1 MSDDKSATPRLG
13 RIPGR
18 GTRRQPR
25 SLKQLL
31 LRRLLV
37 VIPAFLLMFIAVRTG
52 VLDMSYDK
60 ITFSKLSWFD
70 NTALV
75 EHLRLA
81 VVKDNL
87 TDLPRN
93 CLVFVVSGD
102 ASDNTPTMDVLGRHG
117 NGCPGTTPSAD
128 KLFSL
133 KINRSER
140 TVQTDAGTPGAFHNL
155 PL

>member
-13 RIPGR
+13 RAPGKN
-18 GTRRQPR
+18 TRRQPR
-25 SLKQLL
+25 SFKQLL
-31 LRRLLV
+31 LRRLLI
-37 VIPAFLLMFIAVRTG
+37 VIPAFLLMFIAVRSG
-52 VLDMSYDK
+52 LLDMSYDK

-93 CLVFVVSGD
+93 CLVFVVNGN

-117 NGCPGTTPSAD
+117 NGCPGATPSAD

-140 TVQTDAGTPGAFHNL
+140 TVQTDAGTPGSFHNL